1 MKAALYYRVSTPGQA
16 TEDKYS
22 LRSQKEELTK
32 YAASQGW
39 TVVGEF
45 QDVGSGGKLE
55 KKGLNQLLDFVEEGK
70 CEVVL
75 CIDQDRLSRL
85 DSLGWEFL
93 KSTLRENRVKI
104 AEPGFITDLDNEDD
118 EFISDL
124 KNLIAR
130 REKKKIVLKMMRGKR
145 QRTREGKGWGKTFWE
160 YNYDKA
166 TGTYSINED
175 WAWVIPFIDK
185 LYIEKKYSYK
195 DIAKELNK
203 ISLTPTGKKWNITL
217 VAERLRS
224 KAFHGVL
231 EKNFKNEGPI
241 RADKLVYPPLR
252 TLENYEKICKIRKE
266 KFKRKKV
273 EYHHFLRKVFFK
285 CAECQKKLS
294 IAHSKN
300 VSATEGYFYLVH
312 SRHYD
317 CKVSINSIRFDK
329 NINRA
334 IKEILKSESMAK
346 KYVKIDHTQKD
357 LEDMEKQVK
366 AERKNLTKVSEK
378 KDLLLPLYL
387 DGKFPKEQLDKQYS
401 MLEAQ
406 EEHHKKQVR
415 SLEEKLHLIKSKMFN
430 YNLIVS
436 YLSVAE
442 RFENL
447 LTLEEQTEMISTLFP
462 RGVVYENEIL
472 LEGYLSENVPIEI
485 AIPIDPD
492 PFNVKNKWDRDP
504 LGRYN
509 RIQAYM
515 NEHPHKTQKE
525 IAEALDMAPSTI
537 VRLRDKFGEYEN
549 YTKVIN
555 HDPKGKAEILKE
567 YYLKNPEASLRKT
580 ARDTGISTTTIRR
593 IKKDYGI

>member
-39 TVVGEF
+39 IVVGEF

-55 KKGLNQLLDFVEEGK
+55 KKGLNQLLDFVEEGN

-166 TGTYSINED
+166 TGTYTTNED

-185 LYIEKKYSYK
+185 LYIDKNYSYK
-195 DIAKELNK
+195 AIAKELNK
-203 ISLTPTGKKWNITL
+203 ISLTPTGKAWNSEL
-217 VAERLRS
+217 VGIRLKS

-231 EKNFKNEGPI
+231 EKNFKNEGAI
-241 RADKLVYPPLR
+241 SADVPVYPPLR
-252 TLENYEKICKIRKE
+252 TLETYERICKLRKE
-266 KFKRKKV
+266 KFKRKKIK
-273 EYHHFLRKVFFK
+273 YPHFLRKVHFK
-285 CAECQKKLS
+285 CAECQRKLS

-300 VSATEGYFYLVH
+300 TYETEGYFYLAH
-312 SRHYD
+312 GRHID

-329 NINRA
+329 NISKA

-387 DGKFPKEQLDKQYS
+387 EGKFPKEQLDKQYS

-430 YNLIVS
+430 YNLITS

-447 LTLEEQTEMISTLFP
+447 LTVEEQTEMISTLFP
-462 RGVVYENEIL
+462 KGVVYDNEIL

-509 RIQAYM
+509 KIQDYM
-515 NEHPHKTQKE
+515 NKHPNLTQKQ

-537 VRLRDKFGEYEN
+537 VRLRDKFGEYKN

>member
-55 KKGLNQLLDFVEEGK
+55 KKGLNQLLDFVEEGN

-145 QRTREGKGWGKTFWE
+145 QRTREGKGWGKTYWE

-185 LYIEKKYSYK
+185 LYTEKNYSYRE
-195 DIAKELNK
+195 IAIELNK
-203 ISLTPTGKKWNITL
+203 ISLTPTGKEWNIVL
-217 VAERLRS
+217 VSTRLRS

-231 EKNFKNEGPI
+231 EKNFKNEGAI
-241 RADKLVYPPLR
+241 RAEKLVYPPLR
-252 TLENYEKICKIRKE
+252 TLETYEKICKIRKE

-273 EYHHFLRKVFFK
+273 EYHHFLRKVNFK

-294 IAHSKN
+294 VVHSKN
-300 VSATEGYFYLVH
+300 SYETEGYFYLAH
-312 SRHYD
+312 NRHYD
-317 CKVSINSIRFDK
+317 CRVSINSIRFDK
-329 NINRA
+329 NITKA

-387 DGKFPKEQLDKQYS
+387 EGKFPKEQLDKQYT

-430 YNLIVS
+430 YNLITS

-442 RFENL
+442 RFESL
-447 LTLEEQTEMISTLFP
+447 LTVEEQTEMISTLFP
-462 RGVVYENEIL
+462 KGVVYDNEIL

-509 RIQAYM
+509 KIQEYM
-515 NEHPHKTQKE
+515 NEHPHLSQKQ

-537 VRLRDKFGEYEN
+537 VRLRNKFGEYKN

-567 YYLKNPEASLRKT
+567 YYSKNPGASLRKT
-580 ARDTGISTTTIRR
+580 ARDTGISTTTISR
-593 IKKDYGI
+593 ISKDYGL

>member
-39 TVVGEF
+39 IVVGEF

-160 YNYDKA
+160 YNYDKT
-166 TGTYSINED
+166 TGTYTINED

-185 LYIEKKYSYK
+185 LYIDKKYSYK
-195 DIAKELNK
+195 AIAKELNK
-203 ISLTPTGKKWNITL
+203 ISLTPTGKSWNSEL
-217 VAERLRS
+217 VGIRLKS

-231 EKNFKNEGPI
+231 EKNFKNEGAI
-241 RADKLVYPPLR
+241 SADVPVYPPLR
-252 TLENYEKICKIRKE
+252 TLETYERICKLRKE
-266 KFKRKKV
+266 KFKRKKIK
-273 EYHHFLRKVFFK
+273 YPHFLRKVHFK
-285 CAECQKKLS
+285 CAECQRKLS

-300 VSATEGYFYLVH
+300 TYETEGYFYLSH
-312 SRHYD
+312 GRHID

-329 NINRA
+329 NITKA

-357 LEDMEKQVK
+357 LEDMEMQVK
-366 AERKNLTKVSEK
+366 AERKNLKKVSEK

-401 MLEAQ
+401 MLESK
-406 EEHHKKQVR
+406 EDHHSKQVR

-430 YNLIVS
+430 YDLITS

-442 RFENL
+442 RFESL
-447 LTLEEQTEMISTLFP
+447 LTVEEQTEMISTLFP
-462 RGVVYENEIL
+462 KGIVYEKEIL
-472 LEGYLSENVPIEI
+472 LEGFLSENVPIEI
-485 AIPIDPD
+485 AIPIEPD

-509 RIQAYM
+509 KIQQYM
-515 NEHPHKTQKE
+515 DEHPNLTQKQ
-525 IAEALDMAPSTI
+525 IAEALNMAPSTI
-537 VRLRDKFGEYEN
+537 VRLRDKFGEYKN
-549 YTKVIN
+549 YNKVIN
-555 HDPKGKAEILKE
+555 HDPKGKAEILKG
-567 YYLKNPEASLRKT
+567 YYLKNPDASLRKT

-593 IKKDYGI
+593 IKSDYGI

>member
-55 KKGLNQLLDFVEEGK
+55 KKGLNQLLDFVEKGN

-75 CIDQDRLSRL
+75 CIEQDRLSRL

-93 KSTLRENRVKI
+93 KSTLRENQVKI

-166 TGTYSINED
+166 TGTYTINEN
-175 WAWVIPFIDK
+175 WSWVIPFIDK
-185 LYIEKKYSYK
+185 LYTEKKYSYTT
-195 DIAKELNK
+195 IAQELNK
-203 ISLTPTGKKWNITL
+203 ISRTPTGKEWNSAL
-217 VAERLRS
+217 VGIRLKS

-231 EKNFKNEGPI
+231 EKNFKNEGAI
-241 RADKLVYPPLR
+241 SADVPVYPPLR
-252 TLENYEKICKIRKE
+252 TIETYEKICKIRKE

-273 EYHHFLRKVFFK
+273 VFHHFLRKVYFK
-285 CAECQKKLS
+285 CDECQRKLS
-294 IAHSKN
+294 IVHSKN
-300 VSATEGYFYLVH
+300 SYATEGYFYLAH
-312 SRHYD
+312 GRHID
-317 CKVSINSIRFDK
+317 CKVSINSIRFDQ
-329 NINRA
+329 NITKA
-334 IKEILKSESMAK
+334 IKEILKSENMAK

-357 LEDMEKQVK
+357 LEDMKKQVK
-366 AERKNLTKVSEK
+366 AERNNLKKFSEK

-387 DGKFPKEQLDKQYS
+387 DGKFSKEQLDKQYT
-401 MLEAQ
+401 MLETQ

-430 YNLIVS
+430 YDLITS

-442 RFENL
+442 RFESL
-447 LTLEEQTEMISTLFP
+447 LTVEEQTEMISTLFP
-462 RGVVYENEIL
+462 KGIVYEKEIL
-472 LEGYLSENVPIEI
+472 LEGFLSEDVPIEI

-492 PFNVKNKWDRDP
+492 PFNVKNKWERDP
-504 LGRYN
+504 ISKYN
-509 RIQAYM
+509 KIQEYM
-515 NEHPHKTQKE
+515 NEHPHLTQKQ
-525 IAEALDMAPSTI
+525 IAEALDIGPSSI
-537 VRLRDKFGEYEN
+537 VRLRNRFGEYKN

-567 YYLKNPEASLRKT
+567 YYLKNPDASLRKT
-580 ARDTGISTTTIRR
+580 ARDTGIPSTTIRR
-593 IKKDYGI
+593 IKRDYGL